1 MFSHFPICL
10 PAGKTKVFLKDA
22 HDLYL
27 EQERDRELT
36 RKIVVL
42 QKTIRG
48 WRQRRK
54 YLAMKSS
61 AVKIQA
67 QWRGYAQKKKYQSI
81 KRGYA
86 RLQALFRARKQVKRL
101 ESASEMPSVRFW
113 FVFALTRFMFPELAR
128 TCATKIVPV
137 LAR

>member
-1 MFSHFPICL
+1 MFKNCFDGCL
-10 PAGKTKVFLKDA
+10 STSSAHVADNHSLVRGTVSQNHHNVHQISPHLIGKTKVFLKDA

-48 WRQRRK
+48 WRQRRRF
-54 YLAMKSS
+54 LAMKAS

-67 QWRGYAQKKKYQSI
+67 HWRGYVQKKKYQNI
-81 KRGYA
+81 IRGYA
-86 RLQALFRARKQVKRL
+86 RLQAVFRARKQVRAFENYK
-101 ESASEMPSVRFW
+101 
-113 FVFALTRFMFPELAR
+113 
-128 TCATKIVPV
+128 K
-137 LAR
+137 

>member
-1 MFSHFPICL
+1 MYIEFLPIL
-10 PAGKTKVFLKDA
+10 GKTKVFLKDA

-48 WRQRRK
+48 WRQRRRF
-54 YLAMKSS
+54 LAMKSS

-67 QWRGYAQKKKYQSI
+67 QWRGYAQKKKYQNI
-81 KRGYA
+81 IRGYA
-86 RLQALFRARKQVKRL
+86 RLQAVFRARKQVRAFENYK
-101 ESASEMPSVRFW
+101 
-113 FVFALTRFMFPELAR
+113 
-128 TCATKIVPV
+128 K
-137 LAR
+137 